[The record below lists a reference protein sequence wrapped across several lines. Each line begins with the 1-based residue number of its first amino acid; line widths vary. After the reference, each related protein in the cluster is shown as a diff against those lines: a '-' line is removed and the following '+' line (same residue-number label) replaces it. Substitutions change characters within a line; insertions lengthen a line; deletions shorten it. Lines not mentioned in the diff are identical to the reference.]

1 MFLYDAKG
9 EITNIWNADIAEKEG
24 NSYVIRN
31 VNHNFE
37 IASGQSVNFGY
48 TLTPAENGFPEKFEL
63 CSKREQMESGY
74 NVKMAV
80 TESWDAGF
88 KGEIVIENT
97 SEQPLE
103 AWDSAFDT
111 AVLID
116 NVRWNGGN

>member
-1 MFLYDAKG
+1 
-9 EITNIWNADIAEKEG
+9 
-24 NSYVIRN
+24 
-31 VNHNFE
+31 
-37 IASGQSVNFGY
+37 
-48 TLTPAENGFPEKFEL
+48 
-63 CSKREQMESGY
+63 MESGY